1 MSNIP
6 QKVSRSA
13 IPKPSGTAGLS
24 GNPVP
29 GPHSTISRAP
39 RHPDP
44 PTQSQATPQP
54 TPKLAAPTN
63 WVELEAKYKQDIEA
77 LTEST
82 EMATIEKEIAEEKLD
97 GKERELQEMKDKLAE
112 ATLQIDALRRE
123 QQTEQRAQAGTSDS
137 TVTVLQLQKVEEQN
151 DLLKQALIKLRDMS
165 ADDKRALEDLQIKHD
180 ELEIKVMDLEDK
192 EQKYIEQ
199 IKFYEEQ
206 IDVNQ
211 SAQEMVEKL
220 TQEKTDLEDK
230 LKEIVDD
237 FDCMEKLRDLN
248 EQLLENARETEI
260 ELTNELEKLR
270 AQYFEL
276 NHKKRDMEDY
286 LSDQERTV
294 SKLRDENRTLNED
307 IIRLRDQFKEGE
319 SLEVQKHQIEN
330 VAYKLNFSETKMAE
344 KEAEVARLKRN
355 LSEVEEQM
363 NNLSIITK
371 EQSARLDDL
380 KMHYEAKVGENAEL
394 QRALKKKM
402 EEVSELEIR
411 RDMAEKK
418 LLSIQKDKDNKIASL
433 VRQIETMKGIEV
445 QHEEDMKRLMEDNEI
460 IERERRELRDQLNR
474 SNRSLE
480 RTMQTGNTSMVTAQ
494 DSSLASLGIS
504 LQPST
509 PVVASPPQS
518 YAHHIQSQPHL
529 SQLSHPVGVQPIT
542 LGTTV
547 DSPCS
552 SARRLFVECNADEP
566 VLLSRLRDLSV
577 AFNRATKRI
586 YELET
591 ELALRTL
598 IKKPSPFAAANLSS
612 HYDIDK
618 AKSLQLELGRL
629 KREIR
634 AAMIDQKICIK
645 SRNIHSETRNDRFNQ
660 TRLALKYQ
668 VLENEANSLMSSAS
682 LTRIRPQAP
691 LLQSTPVK

>member
-1 MSNIP
+1 MSSNP
-6 QKVSRSA
+6 ATGNHPTMSR
-13 IPKPSGTAGLS
+13 PLKQ
-24 GNPVP
+24 
-29 GPHSTISRAP
+29 
-39 RHPDP
+39 PDP
-44 PTQSQATPQP
+44 AVQASVVVQQPQQSLKSDVPP
-54 TPKLAAPTN
+54 N
-63 WVELEAKYKQDIEA
+63 WAELEAKYKQDIEA

-97 GKERELQEMKDKLAE
+97 SKERELQDIKDQLAE

-123 QQTEQRAQAGTSDS
+123 QQNEPRTQTGTSDT

-165 ADDKRALEDLQIKHD
+165 ANDKRALEDLQIKHE
-180 ELEIKVMDLEDK
+180 ELEIKVLDLEDK
-192 EQKYIEQ
+192 EQKYLEQ
-199 IKFYEEQ
+199 IKIYEEQ
-206 IDVNQ
+206 IDVSQ

-220 TQEKTDLEDK
+220 TQEKADLEDK

-237 FDCMEKLRDLN
+237 LDCMEKLRDLN

-270 AQYFEL
+270 AQYVDL

-355 LSEVEEQM
+355 LAEVEEQM
-363 NNLSIITK
+363 NNLSSITK
-371 EQSARLDDL
+371 EQSTRLDDL
-380 KMHYEAKVGENAEL
+380 KMQYEAKVGENAEL

-418 LLSIQKDKDNKIASL
+418 LQSTQKDKDSKIANL

-509 PVVASPPQS
+509 PVLASPPQS
-518 YAHHIQSQPHL
+518 YAQPLQSQQQHI
-529 SQLSHPVGVQPIT
+529 SQLNQCIGLQPAST
-542 LGTTV
+542 GATFE
-547 DSPCS
+547 SPS
-552 SARRLFVECNADEP
+552 GPARRLFVDYNADES
-566 VLLSRLRDLSV
+566 VLLSKLRDLSV
-577 AFNRATKRI
+577 AFNRATRRI

-591 ELALRTL
+591 ELAFQTL
-598 IKKPSPFAAANLSS
+598 NKKPTPHFASADLSS
-612 HYDIDK
+612 HYDIDR
-618 AKSLQLELGRL
+618 AKSLQLELSRL
-629 KREIR
+629 KREVR
-634 AAMIDQKICIK
+634 AAIINQKICTK

-660 TRLALKYQ
+660 SRLALKYQ
-668 VLENEANSLMSSAS
+668 ALENEANTLVSSAS
-682 LTRIRPQAP
+682 LTRFRPNVP